1 MKFKNW
7 FVLSYKHADIVSVSE
22 LFRNKVQSKLPLFQR
37 HYSYIVGALLA
48 LSVWGCGA
56 IFPPE
61 IYIPPDLPKSELAA
75 IKIDTTGRYMKEM
88 NLIEVR
94 INEKRALRQKIKD
107 DKNISIHDV
116 FVAPGKQDMSVT
128 IRHHVWSNTRLRI
141 RYLKTTSTFS
151 AELNSGGTYLV
162 KVLSDHVRGG
172 GPFIELFDKNTGE
185 VVSKNRRDRYD
196 WPTKK
201 YGPTYSY

>member
-1 MKFKNW
+1 M
-7 FVLSYKHADIVSVSE
+7 
-22 LFRNKVQSKLPLFQR
+22 QSKISLFLR

-48 LSVWGCGA
+48 LSVCGCGA

-61 IYIPPDLPKSELAA
+61 MYVPPNLPKSELAT

-94 INEKRALRQKIKD
+94 VNGKRALRQKIED
-107 DKNISIHDV
+107 NENITIHDV

-128 IRHHVWSNTRLRI
+128 IRHKYWNYSPPYPRNLQ
-141 RYLKTTSTFS
+141 TTSTFS
-151 AELNSGGTYLV
+151 AELKSGGTYLV
-162 KVLSDHVRGG
+162 KVLSAHYVDG
-172 GPFIELFDKNTGE
+172 GPFIELFDKNTGK

-201 YGPTYSY
+201 YGSKYSY

>member
-1 MKFKNW
+1 MNIKHW
-7 FVLSYKHADIVSVSE
+7 FVLLYKYADIMSVSE
-22 LFRNKVQSKLPLFQR
+22 FFINKMQPKLPLFQR

-48 LSVWGCGA
+48 LLVCGCGA

-61 IYIPPDLPKSELAA
+61 IYVPPNLPKSELAT

-94 INEKRALRQKIKD
+94 INEKRSLRQKIKD

-128 IRHHVWSNTRLRI
+128 IRHYIWSYAHFRV